1 MSGWI
6 AVGNLDDI
14 PRLGARV
21 VRLWGVSYA
30 VFRTDKDEVFALE
43 DRCPHRGGP
52 LSQGIVHGCR
62 VTCPLHNLVIDLATG
77 QAVAP
82 DTGLTRRVVV
92 KLEGARIFLD
102 ASSLAKEGAE
112 LRAEAV

>member
-1 MSGWI
+1 MTGWI
-6 AVGNLDDI
+6 EIGRLDEI

-30 VFRTDKDEVFALE
+30 VFRTGTDEVFALE

-62 VTCPLHNLVIDLATG
+62 VTCPLHNMVIELKTG
-77 QAVAP
+77 RAVAP
-82 DTGLTRRVVV
+82 DSGEARTIPVRVDAGRVFV
-92 KLEGARIFLD
+92 DAKALGA
-102 ASSLAKEGAE
+102 G
-112 LRAEAV
+112 RAEFRAAAV